1 MATAYAPTPAARN
14 MYPSWLIVEYA
25 RTRFRSS
32 WPIADR
38 PAYRAV
44 TSPTTATTT
53 RADSD
58 ASNRAWVR
66 TTRYTPAVTIVAAWI
81 SAETGVGPSMASG
94 SQVWRGTWAD
104 LPTAPANS
112 SREMAVTVLPA
123 IPPAAPNTS
132 SNRTDPVVAK
142 IRKIPIN
149 IAVSPI
155 RVTMNA
161 FLPASAA
168 AFRSNQKA
176 ISR

>member
-94 SQVWRGTWAD
+94 SHVWSGNCAD
-104 LPTAPANS
+104 LANAPTS
-112 SREMAVTVLPA
+112 SRMH
-123 IPPAAPNTS
+123 AATS
-132 SNRTDPVVAK
+132 V
-142 IRKIPIN
+142 
-149 IAVSPI
+149 
-155 RVTMNA
+155 
-161 FLPASAA
+161 
-168 AFRSNQKA
+168 
-176 ISR
+176 